1 MILRTRHLLAPI
13 VAAIVAATA
22 VSCTRADRKR
32 PEQLRAEIAALEAE
46 RDQLRARLE
55 ALSGKDPRREGM
67 PQTAVRIAVPTGL
80 AEDLIQRVITGFVDR
95 VTLELKN
102 IKVRKSGAVRKV
114 IHIGDYTL
122 LVNIDKVVARLKTGK
137 PTVTFGGNKVSLAL
151 PVRVVSGTGRATIN
165 FTWDGKN
172 ISGAVCGDQ
181 NITQVVSG
189 GVKQASYP
197 VAGGLHLTASAERI
211 LAEPLFP
218 TIRMKVNIVPSA
230 DSWAAAQKIL
240 DDKKGVCGFVLDKVK
255 VLDLVGRLI
264 DRGFNVRLPTEKI
277 KPLAIPVGVN
287 PTMQVRGQPV
297 ALGITVSGLAITKHA
312 IWLGSDVQVAV
323 GEAAV
328 QAAAAAVPP
337 QQPKAPARARR
348 PARSA
353 AKP

>member
-1 MILRTRHLLAPI
+1 
-13 VAAIVAATA
+13 
-22 VSCTRADRKR
+22 
-32 PEQLRAEIAALEAE
+32 
-46 RDQLRARLE
+46 
-55 ALSGKDPRREGM
+55 
-67 PQTAVRIAVPTGL
+67 
-80 AEDLIQRVITGFVDR
+80 
-95 VTLELKN
+95 
-102 IKVRKSGAVRKV
+102 
-114 IHIGDYTL
+114 
-122 LVNIDKVVARLKTGK
+122 
-137 PTVTFGGNKVSLAL
+137 VTFGGNRSAR
-151 PVRVVSGTGRATIN
+151 PASRSRAPAGDHR

-230 DSWAAAQKIL
+230 DSWPRRRRSSTTRKACAAS
-240 DDKKGVCGFVLDKVK
+240 CSTRSRCSS
-255 VLDLVGRLI
+255 VGRLI

-297 ALGITVSGLAITKHA
+297 ALGITVSGHHETRHLAR
-312 IWLGSDVQVAV
+312 SDVQVAV

-337 QQPKAPARARR
+337 QPPKAPACRR

>member
-1 MILRTRHLLAPI
+1 M
-13 VAAIVAATA
+13 
-22 VSCTRADRKR
+22 
-32 PEQLRAEIAALEAE
+32 
-46 RDQLRARLE
+46 
-55 ALSGKDPRREGM
+55 
-67 PQTAVRIAVPTGL
+67 
-80 AEDLIQRVITGFVDR
+80 
-95 VTLELKN
+95 
-102 IKVRKSGAVRKV
+102 RKSGAVRKV

-230 DSWAAAQKIL
+230 DSWAAAQNP
-240 DDKKGVCGFVLDKVK
+240 
-255 VLDLVGRLI
+255 R
-264 DRGFNVRLPTEKI
+264 RQERRVRLRARQGQGARSRRQADRSWLQRPAAHQEI

-337 QQPKAPARARR
+337 QPPKAPARARR

>member
-13 VAAIVAATA
+13 VAALVAATV
-22 VSCTRADRKR
+22 VSCARADRKR

-46 RDQLRARLE
+46 RDHLRARLE

-67 PQTAVRIAVPTGL
+67 PQTAVRIAVPTRL
-80 AEDLIQRVITGFVDR
+80 AEDLMQRVITGFVDR
-95 VTLELKN
+95 VTIELRN

-122 LVNIDKVVARLKTGK
+122 LVTIDKVVARLTTGK
-137 PTVTFGGNKVSLAL
+137 PTVTFGGNKVNLAL

-165 FTWDGKN
+165 FTWDGRN
-172 ISGAVCGDQ
+172 ISGAVCGDH

-189 GVKQASYP
+189 SVRQASYP

-230 DSWAAAQKIL
+230 ASWAAAQKIL

-277 KPLAIPVGVN
+277 KPLALPVGVN

-297 ALGITVSGLAITKHA
+297 ALGITVSSLAITKHA

-328 QAAAAAVPP
+328 QAVAAAVPP
-337 QQPKAPARARR
+337 PKAPARARR
-348 PARSA
+348 PARPA